1 MSSQPPYLRAA
12 AGIRRRIESGELAP
26 GDRVPS
32 TRAIVRECGVAMATA
47 TKALAVL
54 RQEGLVR
61 AVPGVGTVVAGHPA
75 PGLAGPSGRGLAG
88 PSGPV
93 TAADSTPGPAALA
106 SPGGQGPARDRIV
119 RTAVAFAD
127 ADGLATLSMRRV
139 ATGLGVSTMA
149 LYRHV
154 RGKGELVQLMADA
167 VYGEQPLPAA
177 QPAHW
182 RARFELGTRW
192 LWDAHRRHS
201 WMARAMASFTRPTPS
216 PNAMAY
222 TEWML
227 RAGAD
232 TGLSPHQ
239 VMHLHLTLFGH
250 VQGLATATDLEGQ
263 AVQDTGLSND
273 EWMAR
278 NETQFAA
285 LGAGGAYPH
294 LNSLAGHPG
303 FELDLGQVFE
313 FGLARILD
321 GVAALVSK
329 HSV

>member
-32 TRAIVRECGVAMATA
+32 TRQIVRECGVAMATA
-47 TKALAVL
+47 TKALAAL

-61 AVPGVGTVVAGHPA
+61 AVPGIGTVVAAPPA
-75 PGLAGPSGRGLAG
+75 GGPG
-88 PSGPV
+88 
-93 TAADSTPGPAALA
+93 TPAAQGNA
-106 SPGGQGPARDRIV
+106 PAGSAAQGPARARIV

-127 ADGLATLSMRRV
+127 AEGLAELSMRRV
-139 ATGLGVSTMA
+139 ATELGLSTMA
-149 LYRHV
+149 LYRYV
-154 RGKGELVQLMADA
+154 QGKAELVRLMADA
-167 VYGEQPLPAA
+167 VYGERPLPAV

-192 LWDAHRRHS
+192 LWEAHRRHS
-201 WMARAMASFTRPTPS
+201 WMARAMASFTRPTPA

-232 TGLSPHQ
+232 TGLSKHQ

-263 AVQDTGLSND
+263 AVQDTGLSSD

-278 NETQFAA
+278 NETQFSA
-285 LGAGGAYPH
+285 LGATGAYPH
-294 LNSLAGHPG
+294 LNSLAGHEG
-303 FELDLGQVFE
+303 FALDLGQVFE
-313 FGLARILD
+313 FGLSRILD
-321 GVAALVSK
+321 GVAVLLSK

>member
-1 MSSQPPYLRAA
+1 MSSQPPYLRVA
-12 AGIRRRIESGELAP
+12 AGIRRRIESGELSP

-47 TKALAVL
+47 TKALAAL

-61 AVPGVGTVVAGHPA
+61 AVAGVGTVVATPSAAGPGAPPA
-75 PGLAGPSGRGLAG
+75 PGS
-88 PSGPV
+88 
-93 TAADSTPGPAALA
+93 AA
-106 SPGGQGPARDRIV
+106 QGPTRDRIV
-119 RTAVAFAD
+119 RTAVVFAD
-127 ADGLATLSMRRV
+127 AEGLAALSMRRV
-139 ATGLGVSTMA
+139 GAELGLSTMA
-149 LYRHV
+149 LYRYV
-154 RGKGELVQLMADA
+154 QGKGDLVQLMADA
-167 VYGEQPLPAA
+167 VYGERPLPAV
-177 QPAHW
+177 QPADW

-192 LWDAHRRHS
+192 LWEAHRRHA
-201 WMARAMASFTRPTPS
+201 WMARAVASLTRPMPA

-232 TGLSPHQ
+232 TGLSKRQ

-250 VQGLATATDLEGQ
+250 VQGLATATELEGQ
-263 AVQDTGLSND
+263 AVQDTGLSS
-273 EWMAR
+273 EAWMAR

-285 LGAGGAYPH
+285 LAATGAYPH
-294 LNSLAGHPG
+294 LNSLGGSEG

-313 FGLARILD
+313 FGLSRILD
-321 GVAALVSK
+321 GTAVLMSK

>member
-1 MSSQPPYLRAA
+1 MDTLPPYLRVA

-47 TKALAVL
+47 TKALAAL
-54 RQEGLVR
+54 RTEGLVR
-61 AVPGVGTVVAGHPA
+61 AVPGIGTVVTAPSAAGPVSAPSAA
-75 PGLAGPSGRGLAG
+75 PGP
-88 PSGPV
+88 
-93 TAADSTPGPAALA
+93 T
-106 SPGGQGPARDRIV
+106 RDRIV

-127 ADGLATLSMRRV
+127 AEGLATLSMRRV
-139 ATGLGVSTMA
+139 ATELGLSTMA
-149 LYRHV
+149 LYRYV
-154 RGKGELVQLMADA
+154 QGKGELVRLMADA
-167 VYGEQPLPAA
+167 VYGERPLPAV
-177 QPAHW
+177 QPADW
-182 RARFELGTRW
+182 RDRFELGARW
-192 LWDAHRRHS
+192 LWESHRRHS
-201 WMARAMASFTRPTPS
+201 WMARAVASFTRPVPA

-232 TGLSPHQ
+232 TGLSKEQ

-263 AVQDTGLSND
+263 AVQDTGVSND
-273 EWMAR
+273 AWMAR

-285 LGAGGAYPH
+285 LAVTGAYPH
-294 LNSLAGHPG
+294 LNSLGEHGG
-303 FELDLGQVFE
+303 FELDLGRVFE
-313 FGLARILD
+313 FGLSRILD
-321 GVAALVSK
+321 GTAVLVSK